1 MSRFKTLR
9 TWSFVLLVLGLAS
22 VISAGIGVVAWAI
35 EVEGFWDT
43 MAVLLFGAPIVILLA
58 TWPIALSQMMRAI
71 ADIGDAVAFPGGAS
85 TGDAF
90 TTPAQ
95 AAY

>member
-1 MSRFKTLR
+1 
-9 TWSFVLLVLGLAS
+9 
-22 VISAGIGVVAWAI
+22 
-35 EVEGFWDT
+35 

-85 TGDAF
+85 SGDAF